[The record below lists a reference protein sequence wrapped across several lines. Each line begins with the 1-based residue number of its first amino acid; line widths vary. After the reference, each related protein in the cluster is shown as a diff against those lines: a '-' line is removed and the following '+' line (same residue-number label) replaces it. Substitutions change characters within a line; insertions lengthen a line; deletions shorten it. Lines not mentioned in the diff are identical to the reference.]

1 MNAPAESPVV
11 SETPPP
17 QAVATD
23 PSVNGGVAAAG
34 APPSKTPPAALV
46 WATLALSGVAL
57 VLGVALWQ
65 RLDRIQQ
72 ELVRRAAQV
81 AEDATGAR
89 ITAEQ
94 AQTLTQGLQARLA
107 VAEVKLSEVSLQRSQ
122 LEELMLAMSR
132 SRDDTL
138 VLDIESGLRLASQQA
153 ELTGSVQPLVSALL
167 AADRRIAKA
176 AQPRLN
182 PVQRAMARDIER
194 IRSAAVTDVPALVQ
208 RLDELVRLADDLQLL
223 NAPPRPRASNLSGD
237 SRQSGKAQARE
248 ALASQNRGTGDAGV
262 PDTTWGRGWAQVT
275 AWWKGFWARVVQS
288 VSQSA
293 GDLVRVGRI
302 DRPEAAL
309 LAPEQAF
316 FLRENLKLK
325 VLNARLGLL
334 SRQLSTSR
342 VDLGAVR
349 LMLVTYFDPVD
360 PLTKQALQILSD
372 VLQASRHVD
381 MPRPEETLTA
391 LAAAASGR

>member
-11 SETPPP
+11 SETPSP

-23 PSVNGGVAAAG
+23 PALTGGVAAPG
-34 APPSKTPPAALV
+34 AQPSKTPPPALV
-46 WATLALSGVAL
+46 WVTLAISGVAL
-57 VLGVALWQ
+57 ALGVVLWQ

-122 LEELMLAMSR
+122 LEELMLSMSR

-194 IRSAAVTDVPALVQ
+194 IRSAAVTDVPVLVQ

-223 NAPPRPRASNLSGD
+223 NAPPRLRGSSPVVD
-237 SRQSGKAQARE
+237 SRQAAKTHARE
-248 ALASQNRGTGDAGV
+248 AASQGREAGDADV
-262 PDTTWGRGWAQVT
+262 PDSAWGRGWAQVT
-275 AWWKGFWARVVQS
+275 VWWKGFWARVAQS

-302 DRPEAAL
+302 DKPEAAL

-349 LMLVTYFDPVD
+349 LMLVTYFDPMD

-372 VLQASRHVD
+372 VVQASRHVD

>member
-11 SETPPP
+11 SETPSP

-23 PSVNGGVAAAG
+23 PALTGGGVAAPG
-34 APPSKTPPAALV
+34 AQPSKTPPPALV
-46 WATLALSGVAL
+46 WVTLAISGVAL
-57 VLGVALWQ
+57 ALGVVLWQ

-122 LEELMLAMSR
+122 LEELMLSMSR

-182 PVQRAMARDIER
+182 PVQRAMARDIGR
-194 IRSAAVTDVPALVQ
+194 PRSPMCPCSCSGWMSWSAWQTICSCSTPHPVSAVQALW
-208 RLDELVRLADDLQLL
+208 LTLVRRPKPTQGRRPAKVVKPGMLMCPTALGDVDG
-223 NAPPRPRASNLSGD
+223 PR
-237 SRQSGKAQARE
+237 SRWGGR
-248 ALASQNRGTGDAGV
+248 V
-262 PDTTWGRGWAQVT
+262 FGRGWRRA
-275 AWWKGFWARVVQS
+275 
-288 VSQSA
+288 
-293 GDLVRVGRI
+293 
-302 DRPEAAL
+302 
-309 LAPEQAF
+309 
-316 FLRENLKLK
+316 
-325 VLNARLGLL
+325 
-334 SRQLSTSR
+334 
-342 VDLGAVR
+342 
-349 LMLVTYFDPVD
+349 
-360 PLTKQALQILSD
+360 
-372 VLQASRHVD
+372 
-381 MPRPEETLTA
+381 
-391 LAAAASGR
+391 